1 MASPEAVKK
10 YLAYWFQLQKPV
22 IIARQNKAILPKRVV
37 MGDRYSLEF
46 ERCWD
51 LISDPATG
59 DCYVKGTN
67 ETIQELLSSK
77 WDISD
82 CARCSMP
89 VPIIAVGFQESS
101 CVCDDLDNWPNNE
114 LPSPREPVK
123 NTKALSDIHR
133 RLNRTSRSC

>member
-22 IIARQNKAILPKRVV
+22 IISRQNKAILPKRVV

-77 WDISD
+77 WDIS
-82 CARCSMP
+82 
-89 VPIIAVGFQESS
+89 GY
-101 CVCDDLDNWPNNE
+101 
-114 LPSPREPVK
+114 
-123 NTKALSDIHR
+123 
-133 RLNRTSRSC
+133 